1 VRKQLPIIVRYISQR
16 EDVELRFTSTAGDV
30 YGQKD
35 GEGDAAAN
43 QTSNNSHLQESQ
55 KQVSVQRVVIENIT
69 IRNAEEVA
77 EPTKKSI
84 R

>member
-1 VRKQLPIIVRYISQR
+1 M
-16 EDVELRFTSTAGDV
+16 RFTSATCDV
-30 YGQKD
+30 DWQKD
-35 GEGDAAAN
+35 REGDAAPD
-43 QTSNNSHLQESQ
+43 QTSNDSHLQESQ
-55 KQVSVQRVVIENIT
+55 EQVSVQRVVVENIT

>member
-1 VRKQLPIIVRYISQR
+1 
-16 EDVELRFTSTAGDV
+16 LRFTSATCDIDR
-30 YGQKD
+30 QKD
-35 GEGDAAAN
+35 GEGDAAPD

-55 KQVSVQRVVIENIT
+55 EQVAVQRVVVEYIT

-77 EPTKKSI
+77 EPTKESI